1 LKILSR
7 LTGAE
12 NGGVFF
18 PAFHPYKTILLP
30 GQARDK
36 HREDLKESVFRF
48 CRAMFGAGHVAHE
61 LVYFFNTSFDRQR
74 AADVSA
80 EDALKEECR
89 CVRKTTLF
97 GAGLYRDDRFAKTG
111 SGQT

>member
-1 LKILSR
+1 
-7 LTGAE
+7 
-12 NGGVFF
+12 
-18 PAFHPYKTILLP
+18 
-30 GQARDK
+30 
-36 HREDLKESVFRF
+36 
-48 CRAMFGAGHVAHE
+48 MFGAGHVAHE

-97 GAGLYRDDRFAKTG
+97 GAGSYRDDRFAKTG